1 MWLGCQALSYLLVWI
16 STVAH
21 ATSQDKNKLVKG
33 KSPLLRAATQGWYI
47 CGWINLFFRDCHLQM
62 LDNGIKTTLDDYH
75 KQPGVQT
82 LFFLPSLLDHL
93 YPEKMEKK
101 KKKPENTLFC
111 VWLKYIVSFDLHR
124 NHSREKGQDVSILVS

>member
-1 MWLGCQALSYLLVWI
+1 
-16 STVAH
+16 
-21 ATSQDKNKLVKG
+21 
-33 KSPLLRAATQGWYI
+33 
-47 CGWINLFFRDCHLQM
+47 M

-101 KKKPENTLFC
+101 KKKPEKTIFYHLIFIEIIQGRKDRMS
-111 VWLKYIVSFDLHR
+111 VF
-124 NHSREKGQDVSILVS
+124 

>member
-1 MWLGCQALSYLLVWI
+1 MWLGCQALSYLLVQI
-16 STVAH
+16 STVAN

-33 KSPLLRAATQGWYI
+33 KSPLLRAATQGWCI
-47 CGWINLFFRDCHLQM
+47 CGWINLFNFRVAFADV
-62 LDNGIKTTLDDYH
+62 GIKTTLDDYH
-75 KQPGVQT
+75 EQPGVQI

-101 KKKPENTLFC
+101 KKSRKILFF
-111 VWLKYIVSFDLHR
+111 VWLKYIVSLDLHR

>member
-1 MWLGCQALSYLLVWI
+1 
-16 STVAH
+16 
-21 ATSQDKNKLVKG
+21 
-33 KSPLLRAATQGWYI
+33 
-47 CGWINLFFRDCHLQM
+47 M

-101 KKKPENTLFC
+101 KKSQKIPFFVC
-111 VWLKYIVSFDLHR
+111 D
-124 NHSREKGQDVSILVS
+124 